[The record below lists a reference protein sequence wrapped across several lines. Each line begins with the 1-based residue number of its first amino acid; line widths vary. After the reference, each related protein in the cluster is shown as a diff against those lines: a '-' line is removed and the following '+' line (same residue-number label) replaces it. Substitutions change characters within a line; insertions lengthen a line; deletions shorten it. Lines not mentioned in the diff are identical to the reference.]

1 MTQTKRNLEEF
12 SRSHDQVEDTPVATK
27 INFMMES
34 KLCILAGNYSRAEEH
49 AGKALNITKQYGF
62 KLEIGPAQD
71 KIDRCVSRA

>member
-1 MTQTKRNLEEF
+1 MAVLKT
-12 SRSHDQVEDTPVATK
+12 
-27 INFMMES
+27 

-62 KLEIGPAQD
+62 ELEIGPAQD